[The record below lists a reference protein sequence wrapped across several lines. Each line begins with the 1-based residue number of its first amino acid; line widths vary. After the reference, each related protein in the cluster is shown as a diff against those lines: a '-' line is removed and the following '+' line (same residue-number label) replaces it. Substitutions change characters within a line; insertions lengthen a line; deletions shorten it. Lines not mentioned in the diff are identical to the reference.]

1 MLKVFGGHPRTPGF
15 GSLPR
20 GLAVAALAVVTVVPF
35 AATAASAAPPAPTAY
50 TVFGSAQP
58 LVWGSSSSVPVGNLH
73 VPFVWG
79 KTSNLAIAKADVKLA
94 DPDENA
100 KPLAGET
107 IQGLTCT
114 GYDARLCKDPFT
126 PIAQAEHKGIDAGH
140 AEQIASFGGKDGK
153 FPGRI
158 QAFTDCAGKCG
169 EQFVRSLGD
178 ASGPAGAL
186 PGYVSIGSSAAS
198 HDLTIDDK
206 GRLVSTARSVLTN
219 VSIGPKNE
227 VHFSR
232 LETAAHGFG
241 SGAPNTKDGRADLR
255 ITDFFILDNQVEMT
269 RAGLRLA
276 NAGPSEQEAYDGAK
290 VLLKKLQERG
300 IRLELPNFEAQLKKT
315 PDHVAVS
322 VRGLSVWFEQ
332 SVGAVS
338 ANALSYPL
346 DLGMATAVVAA
357 LDIDRHI
364 EVTESP
370 NGNVVVETN
379 APAPGPGTARGSGEA
394 TGGQPPAPI
403 KNQPGAGVRP
413 SPTGGNKPPAATGT
427 STPTAP
433 APSVGEVIP
442 PTPVEVDAPSAVV
455 DPAPPLDD
463 PSLTAISLEDVQRKL
478 GLRGA
483 RSVSSAFGAFLGLG
497 LILPLARFVIRRL
510 G

>member
-1 MLKVFGGHPRTPGF
+1 MKLWDTPAPG

-20 GLAVAALAVVTVVPF
+20 GLAVAALAAVTVVPF
-35 AATAASAAPPAPTAY
+35 AATAASAAPAAPTAY

-73 VPFVWG
+73 VPFVSG
-79 KTSNLAIAKADVKLA
+79 KTNNFAIAKSDVKLA

-107 IQGLTCT
+107 ISGPDLHRLRREALQGPVHPH
-114 GYDARLCKDPFT
+114 R
-126 PIAQAEHKGIDAGH
+126 
-140 AEQIASFGGKDGK
+140 
-153 FPGRI
+153 PGRARGDRRPPRRADRLLRGQGRASSPASI
-158 QAFTDCAGKCG
+158 QALTDCGGKCG

-186 PGYVSIGSSAAS
+186 PGYVSIGSSSAR
-198 HDLTIDDK
+198 HDLSIDDK
-206 GRLVSTARSVLTN
+206 GRLLSTARSELTN

-232 LETAAHGFG
+232 LETVAQGFG

-255 ITDFFILDNQVEMT
+255 ITDFFILDNQVELT
-269 RAGLRLA
+269 REGLRLA

-300 IRLELPNFEAQLKKT
+300 IRLELPNFDAQLKKS

-357 LDIDRHI
+357 LDVDRHI

-370 NGNVVVETN
+370 NGNVVVQTT
-379 APAPGPGTARGSGEA
+379 APAPQGPDPVARPRRDARRRPAGADNDEP
-394 TGGQPPAPI
+394 GGP
-403 KNQPGAGVRP
+403 GVRP
-413 SPTGGNKPPAATGT
+413 STTSAGTKATPPARPATAAAAGPA
-427 STPTAP
+427 PTAGES
-433 APSVGEVIP
+433 PSVRSGRPGRPGRRLSTRPRLAGSRRDRYQPE
-442 PTPVEVDAPSAVV
+442 
-455 DPAPPLDD
+455 
-463 PSLTAISLEDVQRKL
+463 
-478 GLRGA
+478 GRGA
-483 RSVSSAFGAFLGLG
+483 
-497 LILPLARFVIRRL
+497 
-510 G
+510 

>member
-1 MLKVFGGHPRTPGF
+1 MKL

-20 GLAVAALAVVTVVPF
+20 GLAVAALAAVTVVPF
-35 AATAASAAPPAPTAY
+35 AATAASAAPAAPTAY

-79 KTSNLAIAKADVKLA
+79 KTSNLAIAKSDVKLA

-114 GYDARLCKDPFT
+114 GYDEKLCKDPFT
-126 PIAQAEHKGIDAGH
+126 PIALAKHEGIDARH
-140 AEQIASFGGKDGK
+140 AEQAASFGGKDGK
-153 FPGRI
+153 YPGRL
-158 QAFTDCAGKCG
+158 QALTDCAGKCG
-169 EQFVRSLGD
+169 EQFVRSLGN

-186 PGYVSIGSSAAS
+186 PGYVSIGSSSAA
-198 HDLTIDDK
+198 HDLSIDDK
-206 GRLVSTARSVLTN
+206 GRLVSTATSELTN

-227 VHFSR
+227 VHFSKMV
-232 LETAAHGFG
+232 TSAQGFG
-241 SGAPNTKDGRADLR
+241 SGAANTKDGRADLR
-255 ITDFFILDNQVEMT
+255 ISDFFILDNQVELT

-290 VLLKKLQERG
+290 ALLKQLQDRG
-300 IRLELPNFEAQLKKT
+300 IRLELPNFDAQLSKT

-332 SVGAVS
+332 SVGSVS

-357 LDIDRHI
+357 LDINRHI

-370 NGNVVVETN
+370 NGNVVVQTT
-379 APAPGPGTARGSGEA
+379 APAPQGPAPARGSGETA
-394 TGGQPPAPI
+394 GGSQPAPTKNTGGT
-403 KNQPGAGVRP
+403 VRP
-413 SPTGGNKPPAATGT
+413 SAPTGGNKSPLPTGT
-427 STPTAP
+427 APPSVP
-433 APSVGEVIP
+433 APSAGEPAP
-442 PTPVEVDAPSAVV
+442 PTSVDTGTPSEVV
-455 DPAPPLDD
+455 DPVPPLSNPDE
-463 PSLTAISLEDVQRKL
+463 TAISLKDVERKL

-483 RSVSSAFGAFLGLG
+483 HSVSRAFGAFLGLG

>member
-1 MLKVFGGHPRTPGF
+1 
-15 GSLPR
+15 
-20 GLAVAALAVVTVVPF
+20 VAALAAVTVVPF
-35 AATAASAAPPAPTAY
+35 AATAASAAPAAPTAY

-58 LVWGSSSSVPVGNLH
+58 LVWGSSSSVPVGSLH

-79 KTSNLAIAKADVKLA
+79 KTNNLAIAKSDVKLA

-114 GYDARLCKDPFT
+114 GYDEKLCKDPFT
-126 PIAQAEHKGIDAGH
+126 PIAQAEHKGIDARH

-158 QAFTDCAGKCG
+158 QALTDCGGKCG
-169 EQFVRSLGD
+169 EQFVRSLGN
-178 ASGPAGAL
+178 ATGPAGAL
-186 PGYVSIGSSAAS
+186 PGYVSIGSSSAS
-198 HDLTIDDK
+198 HDLSIDDK
-206 GRLVSTARSVLTN
+206 GRLLSTARSELAN

-232 LETAAHGFG
+232 LETVAQGFG
-241 SGAPNTKDGRADLR
+241 SGAPDTKDGRADLR
-255 ITDFFILDNQVEMT
+255 ISDFFILDNQVELT
-269 RAGLRLA
+269 REGLRLA

-364 EVTESP
+364 EVKEGQ
-370 NGNVVVETN
+370 NGGMVVETT
-379 APAPGPGTARGSGEA
+379 APSNVPTAAPGTTGPSGSPTTATGRNGSGKDANRPGTPTTGTRGNGSAPNPGTSSPSVPTPSAGEVAPSTPVDVGAPSGEA
-394 TGGQPPAPI
+394 
-403 KNQPGAGVRP
+403 
-413 SPTGGNKPPAATGT
+413 
-427 STPTAP
+427 
-433 APSVGEVIP
+433 
-442 PTPVEVDAPSAVV
+442 V
-455 DPAPPLDD
+455 DPVPPLDN
-463 PSLTAISLEDVQRKL
+463 PGETAISLEDVQRKL

-483 RSVSSAFGAFLGLG
+483 HSVSSAFGAFLGLG

>member
-1 MLKVFGGHPRTPGF
+1 
-15 GSLPR
+15 
-20 GLAVAALAVVTVVPF
+20 VAALAAVTVVPL
-35 AATAASAAPPAPTAY
+35 AATAASAAPAAPTAY

-58 LVWGSSSSVPVGNLH
+58 LVWGSSSSVPVGSLH

-79 KTSNLAIAKADVKLA
+79 KTNNFAIANSDVKLA

-100 KPLAGET
+100 KPLSGET

-114 GYDARLCKDPFT
+114 GYDGKLCKDPFT
-126 PIAQAEHKGIDAGH
+126 PIAQAEHKGIDARH
-140 AEQIASFGGKDGK
+140 AEQVASFGGKDGK

-158 QAFTDCAGKCG
+158 QALTDCAGKCG

-186 PGYVSIGSSAAS
+186 PGYVSIGSSSAR
-198 HDLTIDDK
+198 HDLSIDDK
-206 GRLVSTARSVLTN
+206 GRLVSTARSELTN

-232 LETAAHGFG
+232 LETVAQGFG

-255 ITDFFILDNQVEMT
+255 ITDFFILDNQVELT
-269 RAGLRLA
+269 REGLRLA

-290 VLLKKLQERG
+290 VLLQKLKERG
-300 IRLELPNFEAQLKKT
+300 IRLELPNFEAQLKKS

-346 DLGMATAVVAA
+346 DMGMATAVVAA

-370 NGNVVVETN
+370 NGNVVVQTTAPSN
-379 APAPGPGTARGSGEA
+379 APTAAPATEPSASPTTATGRNGGGKDQNNRPGAPSTGTKANGSPPNPGT
-394 TGGQPPAPI
+394 TT
-403 KNQPGAGVRP
+403 P
-413 SPTGGNKPPAATGT
+413 SV
-427 STPTAP
+427 P
-433 APSVGEVIP
+433 APSAGEV
-442 PTPVEVDAPSAVV
+442 APSTPADIGSPSEVV
-455 DPAPPLDD
+455 DPAPTQGNPDEV
-463 PSLTAISLEDVQRKL
+463 AISLEDVQRKL

-483 RSVSSAFGAFLGLG
+483 HSVSSAFGVFLGLG